1 MHLKNI
7 KLAGFKSFVDPTT
20 VPLKKNLIAVV
31 GPNGCGKSNIVDAI
45 RWVMGESSA
54 KTLRGESM
62 ADVIFNGS
70 TSRKPVGQASV
81 QLTFD
86 NTDGTI
92 GGEYAE
98 YSEIAIKRV
107 ASRDGTST
115 YFLNNTKC
123 RRKDIT
129 DVFLGTGLGPRSYS
143 VIEQGMISRFI
154 EAKPDD
160 LRMFIEEAAG
170 ISKYKE
176 RRRETETRIR
186 HTRENLDRVED
197 LREEIGKQLEKLQRQ
212 AKAAERYKVL
222 KQDER
227 LNKAQLHTLHWQDL
241 DTQMQGFDRI
251 IKEAEVLI
259 EERIAEQR
267 QIGTQ
272 IEMARES
279 QLEASDEMNEVQGR
293 YYGLGADIAK
303 IEQSITHHK
312 ERYQQLQEDKS
323 RIEQSVVELQQN
335 TKEDQQHLSNLT
347 QELIQVEPKFNTAKQ
362 SKQDS
367 AAAFSEGEQAMQA
380 WREEWNSFTEEA
392 SKALQAAE
400 VEQTR
405 MRHFE
410 QRIKELTQ
418 RIERATGEQT
428 QLDFS
433 ELQTDINQLDSAKT
447 DVASQVEQIKI
458 QLNSAKESI
467 SVQRQEAEYITQQW
481 DDAKENLQ
489 TAKGRYASLTA
500 LQQAALGEQDDTVVG
515 WLEKNELSNNKRLA
529 HHLNVD
535 TGWEKAVE
543 TVLGTHLEAICID
556 DFNAV
561 ENLLADT
568 PDGTFEFFIADT
580 THQNQQG
587 TADKLSQKVN
597 SDVPVNS
604 LLNAIYCVD
613 DLIAAKAM
621 QGNLA
626 AGESVITKDGLWLGQ
641 SWLRVA
647 KDKDAKAG
655 VLQRENQLSEL
666 KAEIAQLESTVSE
679 LQSRIEQGKQA
690 QHQYETETDDLQQ
703 QFNAIN
709 QQLANTNA
717 KHQLKQ
723 QQLQQGTQR
732 AEKLSQELAELQ
744 DSLQQHQ
751 RELDEANN
759 KWQHALSESEHYATK
774 KLDLEAIGN
783 QHRERVSHNRE
794 QAKLDAEQCH
804 QLEVR
809 VEQLKPQME
818 TLEASIGRG
827 EKQLEILFERST
839 HLAESLGEGEGP
851 VAELQIELKQVL
863 DQRVTVEQQLTLI
876 RQKVENITQQL
887 REFEEAKEDIAL
899 KVEQLRRALEEKRL
913 EGRTVEVRKKTF
925 EEQVAELDYELKTV
939 IEELPEEA
947 NIAAWE
953 EESNKITTRISRL
966 GAINL
971 AAIEEFKVQ
980 DERKQYLDSQFED
993 LTEALTVLENA
1004 IHKID
1009 KETRSRFKDTFDKVN
1024 DGFQKLFPKVF
1035 GGGSAHLE
1043 LTGDDLLNTGISVI
1057 ARPPGKRN
1065 TTIHLLSG
1073 GEKALTAVSLVFAI
1087 FHLNPAPFCLLDEVD
1102 APLDDA
1108 NVSRFCALVKEM
1120 SEKVQF
1126 LFISHNKLA
1135 IEMAEQ
1141 LTGVTMQE
1149 PGVSRIVAVDMEEA
1163 VELAAA

>member
-7 KLAGFKSFVDPTT
+7 KLSGFKSFVDPTT
-20 VPLKKNLIAVV
+20 VPLKQNLIAVV

-70 TSRKPVGQASV
+70 SARKPVGQASV

-86 NTDGTI
+86 NSDGAI

-107 ASRDGTST
+107 ASRDGTSN
-115 YFLNNTKC
+115 YYLNNTKC

-160 LRMFIEEAAG
+160 LRVYLEEAAG

-227 LNKAQLHTLHWQDL
+227 LNKAQLHALHWQDL
-241 DTQMQGFDRI
+241 NNEMQNFDRI
-251 IKEAEVLI
+251 IKEAEVTI
-259 EERIAEQR
+259 EEKVAEQR
-267 QIGTQ
+267 HIGTQ
-272 IEMARES
+272 IETARES
-279 QLEASDEMNEVQGR
+279 QIEASDEMNEVQGR
-293 YYGLGADIAK
+293 YYALGAEIAK
-303 IEQSITHHK
+303 IEQSITHHQ
-312 ERYQQLQEDKS
+312 ERYQQLQEDKT

-335 TKEDQQHLSNLT
+335 TQEDRQKLT
-347 QELIQVEPKFNTAKQ
+347 SLQQELIEVEPKFNSARHNKQ
-362 SKQDS
+362 AS
-367 AAAFSEGEQAMQA
+367 ASAFADAEQNMQV
-380 WREEWNSFTEEA
+380 WREEWEQFAEEA
-392 SKALQAAE
+392 AKSLQTAE

-405 MRHFE
+405 MRHCE
-410 QRIKELTQ
+410 QRIKDLTG
-418 RIERATGEQT
+418 RIERLSAEQQ

-433 ELQTDINQLDSAKT
+433 ELESQIQQFEGEKGTVSQRAEQLQAKLTDVKEVIFQQRQQVEQLTHQLDSAK
-447 DVASQVEQIKI
+447 EQ
-458 QLNSAKESI
+458 
-467 SVQRQEAEYITQQW
+467 
-481 DDAKENLQ
+481 LQ
-489 TAKGRYASLTA
+489 TAKGRHASLTA
-500 LQQAALGEQDDTVVG
+500 LQQAALGEQDNEVLG
-515 WLEKNELSNNKRLA
+515 WLEKNDLNNKKRLA
-529 HHLNVD
+529 QHLDVD
-535 TGWEKAVE
+535 SGWEKAVE
-543 TVLGTHLEAICID
+543 TVLGTHLEAICVD
-556 DFNAV
+556 DFDAV
-561 ENLLADT
+561 EKFLDST
-568 PDGTFEFFIADT
+568 PDGTFEFFMATETSGEQNVSADR
-580 THQNQQG
+580 
-587 TADKLSQKVN
+587 LSKKV
-597 SDVPVNS
+597 SSAVPVHS
-604 LLNAIYCVD
+604 LLNSVYCVE
-613 DLIAAKAM
+613 
-621 QGNLA
+621 NLA
-626 AGESVITKDGLWLGQ
+626 NAKQLLSQLSAGESVITREGLWLGQ

-655 VLQRENQLSEL
+655 VLQREKQLTDLSTEL
-666 KAEIAQLESTVSE
+666 AQLETSVAD
-679 LQSRIEQGKQA
+679 LQEKITQSKQT
-690 QHQYETETDDLQQ
+690 QQQSETEKDELQQ
-703 QFNAIN
+703 QFNEVN
-709 QQLANTNA
+709 KQLADINA

-723 QQLQQGTQR
+723 QQLEQGTKR
-732 AEKLSQELAELQ
+732 AEQLSHDLTEQKQ
-744 DSLQQHQ
+744 SLQEFEQNLH
-751 RELDEANN
+751 EANN
-759 KWQHALSESEHYATK
+759 KWQHALSSSEQHATK
-774 KLDLEAIGN
+774 KLDLEALGE
-783 QHRERVSHNRE
+783 QHRERLHHTRE

-818 TLEASIGRG
+818 TLESSIERA
-827 EKQLEILFERST
+827 ETQLQILFERSS
-839 HLAESLGEGEGP
+839 HLAESLDKGEGP
-851 VAELQIELKQVL
+851 VAELKEQLKLILDKRVAVEHELNQV
-863 DQRVTVEQQLTLI
+863 
-876 RQKVENITQQL
+876 RQKVENTTQQL
-887 REFEEAKEDIAL
+887 REYEEAKENIASI
-899 KVEQLRRALEEKRL
+899 VEQMRRALEEKRL

-925 EEQVAELDYELKTV
+925 EEQIAELDYQLPAV
-939 IEELPEEA
+939 LQELPEDA
-947 NIAAWE
+947 SIAAWE
-953 EESNKITTRISRL
+953 EEADKIATRISRL

-971 AAIEEFKVQ
+971 AAIDEFKVQ
-980 DERKQYLDSQFED
+980 EERKQYLDSQYED
-993 LTEALTVLENA
+993 LTEALSVLENA
-1004 IHKID
+1004 IQKID
-1009 KETRSRFKDTFDKVN
+1009 KETRARFKETFDQVN
-1024 DGFQKLFPKVF
+1024 EGFQKLFPKVF

-1043 LTGDDLLNTGISVI
+1043 LTGDDLLNTGVSVI

-1108 NVSRFCALVKEM
+1108 NVGRFCSLVKEM

-1149 PGVSRIVAVDMEEA
+1149 PGVSRIVAVDMDEA
-1163 VELAAA
+1163 VQLAAA